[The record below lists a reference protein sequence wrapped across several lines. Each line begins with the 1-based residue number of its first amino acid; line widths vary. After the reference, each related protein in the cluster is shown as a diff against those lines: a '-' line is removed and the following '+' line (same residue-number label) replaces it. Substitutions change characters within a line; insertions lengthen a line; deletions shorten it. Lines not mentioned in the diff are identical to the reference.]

1 MIDARK
7 TAIFTHISEN
17 HHVAI
22 VSYHFISI
30 SDESDKSNITGKG
43 PYSVTITL
51 TSDSSEVS
59 NCVTS
64 GKQGL
69 LPLHKRAG
77 NYETPTGRNVL
88 GETNRDCCGYQSIT
102 RGTNGFSLK
111 RFLPREVTGESTDA
125 YLLTRSSSRAIESG
139 NTLGLNALGLRY
151 VFFPLSTDLKI
162 ISQLHAVYRV
172 VCN

>member
-1 MIDARK
+1 M
-7 TAIFTHISEN
+7 
-17 HHVAI
+17 
-22 VSYHFISI
+22 SYHFILI
-30 SDESDKSNITGKG
+30 SDESNKSNRTGKG

-69 LPLHKRAG
+69 LPLHKGTG

-111 RFLPREVTGESTDA
+111 RFLPREVTGESTNA

-139 NTLGLNALGLRY
+139 NTLGFNALGLRY
-151 VFFPLSTDLKI
+151 VFFLKYWFKNHQSITCSGPGGVQLRVHNLTWTRTESSTSDNVLK
-162 ISQLHAVYRV
+162 
-172 VCN
+172 